1 MTISAQTKD
10 QLSAAIEAAW
20 ESRATLAPNNAPSD
34 IRDAVA
40 AIIQALDQGELR
52 VAEKKG
58 ADWITLNGSRKRYF

>member
-40 AIIQALDQGELR
+40 AITGLPI
-52 VAEKKG
+52 
-58 ADWITLNGSRKRYF
+58 NGSRMRYC